1 MGSRWTKR
9 GDNRHRIRGG
19 IVGSVGDRTIGG
31 SPDRIAVTFKG
42 GANDAHVRKPWYR
55 IQGGGD
61 HARDR
66 FLYKIFFF
74 FLFTRALSFLL
85 SAPWFASAFRSR
97 LGRSGSG
104 FLSRRRARVASV
116 SSPPCRA
123 YNVRPDRTWIR
134 RHAGSFLTDIF
145 GYPRRLE
152 SDLWSTS
159 VTGSGGFLARSPR
172 EIRTCMRASIS
183 HAWVYNFRY

>member
-1 MGSRWTKR
+1 MTPTCGNR
-9 GDNRHRIRGG
+9 G
-19 IVGSVGDRTIGG
+19 T
-31 SPDRIAVTFKG
+31 AFKE
-42 GANDAHVRKPWYR
+42 AATTLEIDFYIKS
-55 IQGGGD
+55 
-61 HARDR
+61 
-66 FLYKIFFF
+66 FFF
-74 FLFTRALSFLL
+74 SSPGPFPFSSPRLDSRLRFALVLGAPAPAFSLVDERAL
-85 SAPWFASAFRSR
+85 
-97 LGRSGSG
+97 
-104 FLSRRRARVASV
+104 ASV